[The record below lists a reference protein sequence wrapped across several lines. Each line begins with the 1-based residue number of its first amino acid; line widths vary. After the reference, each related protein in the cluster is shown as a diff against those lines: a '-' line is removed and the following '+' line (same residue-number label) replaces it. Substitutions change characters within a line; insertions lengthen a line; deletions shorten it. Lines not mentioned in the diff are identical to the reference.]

1 MKNLYLLRHAKSSWD
16 NPGLS
21 DKDRPLN
28 KRGLRDA
35 PEMGQRFAARGET
48 LDLVFSSPAKRAR
61 TTAEL
66 FCDACDYPP
75 DGIVIEDGLYFL
87 GRGAIE
93 EVIENQS
100 DRVNSLMLVFH
111 NPDITHFCNSISDYF
126 RIDNIPTCGL
136 VKWDCDIDRWIDW
149 SRETT
154 QFGYFDYPKNLSG
167 EVTT

>member
-21 DKDRPLN
+21 DQERPLN
-28 KRGLRDA
+28 QRGLHDA
-35 PEMGQRFAARGET
+35 PMMGERLRGRGESP
-48 LDLVFSSPAKRAR
+48 DLVFSSPARRAL
-61 TTAEL
+61 TTAQL
-66 FCDACDYPP
+66 FCDACGYPP
-75 DGIVIEDGLYFL
+75 DEIATDEGLYFL

-93 EVIENQS
+93 EIILNQS
-100 DRVNSLMLVFH
+100 DRVGSLMLVFH

-136 VKWDCDIDRWIDW
+136 VKWACDIERWRDW
-149 SRETT
+149 SREAAK
-154 QFGYFDYPKNLSG
+154 FEYFDYPKNLSG